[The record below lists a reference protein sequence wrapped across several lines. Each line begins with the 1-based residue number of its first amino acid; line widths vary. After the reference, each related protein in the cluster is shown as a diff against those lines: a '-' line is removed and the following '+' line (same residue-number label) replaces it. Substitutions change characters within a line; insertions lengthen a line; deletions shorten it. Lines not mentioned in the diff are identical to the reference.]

1 MEAQAL
7 CHGRRA
13 LAAAAVP
20 ALCRKRLDG
29 ACPGH
34 EVSHMH
40 KTPALP
46 VAASLAALL
55 ALGACNNKPTTVIAK
70 EDDPQAEQL
79 KNAKPVAPPPMI
91 QASRTYRC
99 KDNSLLYADFY
110 TNNTVSVRT
119 RKEGGTPTVLT
130 AADGKPPYTAP
141 GYSVS
146 ANSESISFTAPGKGA
161 QPCDTK

>member
-1 MEAQAL
+1 
-7 CHGRRA
+7 
-13 LAAAAVP
+13 
-20 ALCRKRLDG
+20 
-29 ACPGH
+29 
-34 EVSHMH
+34 MH

-46 VAASLAALL
+46 FAASLAALL
-55 ALGACNNKPTTVIAK
+55 ALGACNNKPTTIVAN

-99 KDNSLLYADFY
+99 NDNSLLYADFY
-110 TNNTVSVRT
+110 TNNTVWVRS
-119 RKEGGTPTVLT
+119 KKDGTPTVLT

-146 ANSESISFTAPGKGA
+146 ANSTSISYTAPGKGT